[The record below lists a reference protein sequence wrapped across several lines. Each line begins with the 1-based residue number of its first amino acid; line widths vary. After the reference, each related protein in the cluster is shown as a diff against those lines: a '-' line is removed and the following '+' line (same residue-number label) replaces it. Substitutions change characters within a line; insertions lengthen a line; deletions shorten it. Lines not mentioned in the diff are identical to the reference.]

1 LDKNSQ
7 LPKFRLEIQK
17 LLDLPDSDLQVSSD
31 SGTAIVVFSGV
42 QLGSRPGYAWRR
54 RRDWMG
60 KVRGIA
66 RRRKI
71 DVVFDFSALED
82 ALRGLES
89 VVIETIEDHFPDSPF
104 KLTIEFNKRNQ
115 PLVTVDLGDR
125 QCSADERKELE
136 ALVRRSLKE
145 QGEREVERVVLLDGG
160 MQEATDPQLLLLLR
174 VFGPCTKE
182 QLRLEL
188 VKREFRIPSIVW
200 VDRRLDRLRQKGFVR
215 YLGSGSFSLSAE
227 TLVGTPARVGRS
239 SLDVVRA
246 LAMNRRK
253 EW

>member
-1 LDKNSQ
+1 MDTPSQ
-7 LPKFRLEIQK
+7 LQKFRAEVRK
-17 LLDLPDSDLQVSSD
+17 LLDLPENDLQVSGD
-31 SGTAIVVFSGV
+31 EGIALVAFSGV
-42 QLGSRPGYAWRR
+42 QPGFRPGYAWRR
-54 RRDWMG
+54 RRNWMG
-60 KVRGIA
+60 KVRGVA
-66 RRRKI
+66 RRWKI
-71 DVVFDFSALED
+71 DVAFDFSALED
-82 ALRGLES
+82 ALRDLES
-89 VVIETIEDHFPDSPF
+89 VVFEKIKDHLSNLPF

-125 QCSADERKELE
+125 QCSSDERKELE
-136 ALVRRSLKE
+136 AVVRRSLKE
-145 QGEREVERVVLLDGG
+145 QGERELERVVLLDGG
-160 MQEATDPQLLLLLR
+160 MQEATDPQVLLLLR

-188 VKREFRIPSIVW
+188 EKREFRIPSIVW

-215 YLGSGSFSLSAE
+215 YLGGGSFSLSAE